1 MATNQIKT
9 RIVLRNDLAANWTSN
24 NPIML
29 TGELGVESDTGYFKI
44 GDGTTTW
51 NDLPYANKFE
61 PAPVAAHYEAI
72 ATEGQSDNDAIDAA
86 LAEAGAVA
94 KLDDIAVV
102 KRLISDD
109 KYQYTAFVYNGTG
122 WAAMSNDYDASNVY
136 FDSDLTATAPVGVV
150 EIPESGSTTIA
161 AAGKSLKDVLAGILA
176 KRVAPKAT
184 APTASINFTNATK
197 SLEVG
202 TAVTPTYTATFNP
215 GSYTYGPATGIEV
228 TAWSVSDG
236 TTTLATASGSFP
248 ELTIGDQNGSPA
260 TVSLTA
266 TATHGAGAIPVDNLG
281 DEAVD
286 VQIAAGSVSATT
298 STKLTC
304 YRNFFYGSLT
314 TSTAE
319 APLTSDL
326 IRGLTKGGAYAGAK
340 TLTVNAGA
348 QGAKRVVVAYPK
360 STARAGLKE
369 VLLTS
374 CMNADITDAYVAQE
388 VNVEGANGYAAIP
401 YTVYVYEPAELGSDE
416 VHQIKLA

>member
-1 MATNQIKT
+1 MNNILKT

-24 NPIML
+24 NPIL
-29 TGELGVESDTGYFKI
+29 LSGELGIETDTGYFKI
-44 GDGTTTW
+44 GDSGHNW
-51 NDLPYANKFE
+51 NDLTYANKFE
-61 PAPVAAHYEAI
+61 ATPVAAHYEVEAQKD
-72 ATEGQSDNDAIDAA
+72 EDDLAA
-86 LAEAGAVA
+86 LARVVGSTTLN
-94 KLDDIAVV
+94 KDDIGVV
-102 KRLISDD
+102 KHAIAGNAMS
-109 KYQYTAFVYNGTG
+109 YTAYVYNGST
-122 WAAMSNDYDASNVY
+122 WTAMDGNYDASNVY
-136 FDSDLTATAPVGVV
+136 FATDLTATAPVGVV
-150 EIPESGSTTIA
+150 EIPASGSTTIA
-161 AAGKSLKDVLAGILA
+161 AAGKSLKDVLASILA

-197 SLEVG
+197 SVEVG
-202 TAVTPTYTATFNP
+202 TTVTPTYTATFNP
-215 GSYTYGPATGIEV
+215 GSYTYGPATGIEA

-236 TTTLATASGSFP
+236 TTTLTTSSGSFP

-260 TVSLTA
+260 IVSLTA
-266 TATHGAGAIPVDNLG
+266 TAIHTQGAVPVDNLG
-281 DEAVD
+281 DEAPS

-304 YRNFFYGSLT
+304 YRNFFYGGLP

-374 CMNADITDAYVAQE
+374 SMNADITDAYVAQE
-388 VNVEGANGYAAIP
+388 INVEGANGYAAIP

>member
-1 MATNQIKT
+1 MNNILKT
-9 RIVLRNDLAANWTSN
+9 RIALRNDLAANWTSN
-24 NPIML
+24 NPIL
-29 TGELGVESDTGYFKI
+29 LSGELGIETDTGYFKI
-44 GDGTTTW
+44 GDGGHNW
-51 NDLPYANKFE
+51 NDLTYANKFE
-61 PAPVAAHYEAI
+61 ATPVAAHYEVEAQKD
-72 ATEGQSDNDAIDAA
+72 EDDLAA
-86 LAEAGAVA
+86 LARVVGSTTLN
-94 KLDDIAVV
+94 KDDIGVV
-102 KRLISDD
+102 KHAIAGNAMS
-109 KYQYTAFVYNGTG
+109 YTAYVYNGST
-122 WAAMSNDYDASNVY
+122 WTAMDGNYDASNVY
-136 FDSDLTATAPVGVV
+136 FATDLTATAPVGVV
-150 EIPESGSTTIA
+150 EIPASGSTTIA
-161 AAGKSLKDVLAGILA
+161 AAGKSLKDVLASILA

-184 APTASINFTNATK
+184 APSASINFTNATK

-202 TAVTPTYTATFNP
+202 TTVTPTYAATFNP
-215 GSYTYGPATGIEV
+215 GSYTYGPATGIEA

-236 TTTLATASGSFP
+236 TTTLTTASGSFP

-266 TATHGAGAIPVDNLG
+266 TATHTQGTVPVDNLG
-281 DEAVD
+281 DEAPD

-304 YRNFFYGSLT
+304 YRNFFYGGLP

-374 CMNADITDAYVAQE
+374 SMNADITDAYVAQE
-388 VNVEGANGYAAIP
+388 INVEGANGYAAIP

>member
-1 MATNQIKT
+1 MNNVLKT
-9 RIVLRNDLAANWTSN
+9 RIVLRNDIAANWKAN
-24 NPIML
+24 NPILL
-29 TGELGVESDTGYFKI
+29 TGELGIENDTGYFKI
-44 GDGTTTW
+44 GDGATTW

-61 PAPVAAHYEAI
+61 ATPTATHYEIEAQDD
-72 ATEGQSDNDAIDAA
+72 EDDLAA
-86 LAEAGAVA
+86 LARVVGSTTLN
-94 KLDDIAVV
+94 KDDIGIV
-102 KRLISDD
+102 KRTIAGDAMS
-109 KYQYTAFVYNGTG
+109 YTAYVYNGST
-122 WAAMSNDYDASNVY
+122 WTAMDGNYNASNVY
-136 FDSDLTATAPVGVV
+136 FATDLTATAPVGVV
-150 EIPESGSTTIA
+150 EIPASGSTTIA
-161 AAGKSLKDVLAGILA
+161 AAGKSLKDVLASILA

-197 SLEVG
+197 SVEVG
-202 TAVTPTYTATFNP
+202 TVVTPTYTATFNP

-228 TAWSVSDG
+228 SAWSVTDG
-236 TTTLATASGSFP
+236 TTTLTTASGSFP
-248 ELTIGDQNGSPA
+248 KITIGDQSGDPA
-260 TVSLTA
+260 TISLTA

-281 DEAVD
+281 DEAAN

-298 STKLTC
+298 ATKLTC

-360 STARAGLKE
+360 STTRAGLKE

-374 CMNADITDAYVAQE
+374 SMNADITDAYMAQE
-388 VNVEGANGYAAIP
+388 VNVEGENGYAAIP

>member
-1 MATNQIKT
+1 MKNTIKT
-9 RIVLRNDLAANWTSN
+9 KIVMRNDLAANWTSN
-24 NPIML
+24 NPIL
-29 TGELGVESDTGYFKI
+29 LSGELGIESDTGYFKI
-44 GDGTTTW
+44 GDGEHNW
-51 NDLPYANKFE
+51 NDLTYANKFE
-61 PAPVAAHYEAI
+61 ATPAAAHYEVEA
-72 ATEGQSDNDAIDAA
+72 QDNEDDLVA
-86 LAEAGAVA
+86 LARIVGAA
-94 KLDDIAVV
+94 TLNKDDIGIV
-102 KRLISDD
+102 KRPIAGDAVS
-109 KYQYTAFVYNGTG
+109 YTAYVYNGSA
-122 WAAMSNDYDASNVY
+122 WSAMDGNYDASNVY
-136 FDSDLTATAPVGVV
+136 FATDLTATAPVGVV
-150 EIPESGSTTIA
+150 EIPASGSTTIA
-161 AAGKSLKDVLAGILA
+161 AAGKSLKDVLASILA
-176 KRVAPKAT
+176 KRVAPKAI

-202 TAVTPTYTATFNP
+202 TTVTPTYAATFNP

-228 TAWSVSDG
+228 SAWSVSDG
-236 TTTLATASGSFP
+236 TTTLTTASGSFP
-248 ELTIGDQNGSPA
+248 ELTIGDQAGSPA
-260 TVSLTA
+260 SVSLTA
-266 TATHGAGAIPVDNLG
+266 TATHTQGAVPVDNLG
-281 DEAVD
+281 DEAAD

-374 CMNADITDAYVAQE
+374 SMNADITDAYVATE
-388 VNVEGANGYAAIP
+388 VNVEGVNGYAAIP

>member
-1 MATNQIKT
+1 MNNILKT
-9 RIVLRNDLAANWTSN
+9 RIALRNDLAANWTSN
-24 NPIML
+24 NPIL
-29 TGELGVESDTGYFKI
+29 LSGELGIETDTGYFKI
-44 GDGTTTW
+44 GDGGHNW
-51 NDLPYANKFE
+51 NDLTYANKFE
-61 PAPVAAHYEAI
+61 ATPVAAHYEVEAQKD
-72 ATEGQSDNDAIDAA
+72 EDDLAA
-86 LAEAGAVA
+86 LARVVGSTTLN
-94 KLDDIAVV
+94 KDDIGVV
-102 KRLISDD
+102 KHAIAGNAMS
-109 KYQYTAFVYNGTG
+109 YTAYVYNGST
-122 WAAMSNDYDASNVY
+122 WTAMDGNYDASNVY
-136 FDSDLTATAPVGVV
+136 FATDLTATAPVGVV
-150 EIPESGSTTIA
+150 EIPASGSTTIA
-161 AAGKSLKDVLAGILA
+161 AAGKSLKDVLASILA

-202 TAVTPTYTATFNP
+202 TTVTPTYAATFNP
-215 GSYTYGPATGIEV
+215 GSYTYGPTTGIEA

-236 TTTLATASGSFP
+236 TTTLTTASGSFP
-248 ELTIGDQNGSPA
+248 ELTIGDQTGSPA
-260 TVSLTA
+260 TISLTA
-266 TATHGAGAIPVDNLG
+266 TATHTQGAVPVDNLG
-281 DEAVD
+281 DEAPS

-304 YRNFFYGSLT
+304 YRNFFYGGLP
-314 TSTAE
+314 TSTVE

-340 TLTVNAGA
+340 TLTVNSGA

-374 CMNADITDAYVAQE
+374 SMNADITDAYVAQE
-388 VNVEGANGYAAIP
+388 INVKGANGYAAIP

>member
-1 MATNQIKT
+1 MNNILKT
-9 RIVLRNDLAANWTSN
+9 KLVMRNDLAANWTTN
-24 NPIML
+24 NPVLL
-29 TGELGVESDTGYFKI
+29 TGELGIENDTGYFKI
-44 GDGTTTW
+44 GDGATTW
-51 NDLPYANKFE
+51 NDLHYANKFE
-61 PAPVAAHYEAI
+61 ATPTAAHYEVEAQKD
-72 ATEGQSDNDAIDAA
+72 EDDLAA
-86 LAEAGAVA
+86 LARVVGSTTLN
-94 KLDDIAVV
+94 KDDIGIV
-102 KRLISDD
+102 KRPIAGDAVS
-109 KYQYTAFVYNGTG
+109 YTAYVYNGSA
-122 WAAMSNDYDASNVY
+122 WSAMDGNYQASNVY

-150 EIPESGSTTIA
+150 EIPASGSTTIA
-161 AAGKSLKDVLAGILA
+161 AAGKSLKDVLASILA
-176 KRVAPKAT
+176 KRLAPKAV

-202 TAVTPTYTATFNP
+202 TTVTPTYAATFTP

-236 TTTLATASGSFP
+236 TTTLTTASGSFP
-248 ELTIGDQNGSPA
+248 ELTIGDQAGSPA

-266 TATHGAGAIPVDNLG
+266 TATHTQGAVPVDNLG
-281 DEAVD
+281 DEVPG

-304 YRNFFYGSLT
+304 YRNFFYGGLP

-319 APLTSDL
+319 APLTSDF

-374 CMNADITDAYVAQE
+374 SMNADITDAYVAQE

>member
-1 MATNQIKT
+1 MKNTIKT
-9 RIVLRNDLAANWTSN
+9 KLVMRNDLATNWTTN
-24 NPIML
+24 NPVLL
-29 TGELGVESDTGYFKI
+29 TGELGIENDTGYFKI
-44 GDGTTTW
+44 GDGATTW

-61 PAPVAAHYEAI
+61 ATPIAAHYEVEAQDD
-72 ATEGQSDNDAIDAA
+72 EDDLAA
-86 LAEAGAVA
+86 LARVVGSTTLN
-94 KLDDIAVV
+94 KDDIGIV
-102 KRLISDD
+102 KRAIAGDAMS
-109 KYQYTAFVYNGTG
+109 YTAYVYNGST
-122 WAAMSNDYDASNVY
+122 WTAMDGNYDASNVY
-136 FDSDLTATAPVGVV
+136 FATDLTATAPVGVV
-150 EIPESGSTTIA
+150 EIPASGSTTIA
-161 AAGKSLKDVLAGILA
+161 AAGKSLKDVLASILA

-197 SLEVG
+197 SVEVG
-202 TAVTPTYTATFNP
+202 TVVTPTYTATFNP

-228 TAWSVSDG
+228 SAWSVTDG
-236 TTTLATASGSFP
+236 TTTLTTASGSFP
-248 ELTIGDQNGSPA
+248 EITIGDQSSDPA
-260 TVSLTA
+260 TISLIA
-266 TATHGAGAIPVDNLG
+266 TATHTQGAVPVDNLG
-281 DEAVD
+281 DEAAN
-286 VQIAAGSVSATT
+286 VQIAAGSVYATT

-348 QGAKRVVVAYPK
+348 QSAKRVVMAYPK
-360 STARAGLKE
+360 STTRAGLKE

-374 CMNADITDAYVAQE
+374 SMNADITDAYMAQE
-388 VNVEGANGYAAIP
+388 VNVEGENGYAAIP

>member
-1 MATNQIKT
+1 MNNILKT
-9 RIVLRNDLAANWTSN
+9 RIVLRNDIAANWTSN
-24 NPIML
+24 NPIL
-29 TGELGVESDTGYFKI
+29 LSGELGIETDTGYFKT
-44 GDGTTTW
+44 GDGEHNW

-61 PAPVAAHYEAI
+61 PTPVAAHYEVEAQ
-72 ATEGQSDNDAIDAA
+72 EGEEDLAA
-86 LAEAGAVA
+86 LARVVGSTTLN
-94 KLDDIAVV
+94 KDDIGIV
-102 KRLISDD
+102 KRAIAGDAMS
-109 KYQYTAFVYNGTG
+109 YTAYVYNGST
-122 WAAMSNDYDASNVY
+122 WTAMDGNYDASNVY
-136 FDSDLTATAPVGVV
+136 FATDLTATAPVGVV
-150 EIPESGSTTIA
+150 EIPASGSTTIA
-161 AAGKSLKDVLAGILA
+161 AAGKSLKDVLASILA

-197 SLEVG
+197 SVEVG
-202 TAVTPTYTATFNP
+202 TVITPTYTATFNP

-228 TAWSVSDG
+228 SAWSVTDG
-236 TTTLATASGSFP
+236 TTILTTASGSFP
-248 ELTIGDQNGSPA
+248 EITIGDQSGDPA
-260 TVSLTA
+260 TISLTA

-281 DEAVD
+281 DEAAN

-298 STKLTC
+298 ATKLTC

-348 QGAKRVVVAYPK
+348 QGAKRVIVAYPK

-374 CMNADITDAYVAQE
+374 SMNADITDAYMAQE
-388 VNVEGANGYAAIP
+388 VNVEGENGYAAIP
-401 YTVYVYEPAELGSDE
+401 YTIYVYEPAELGSDE

>member
-1 MATNQIKT
+1 MNNILKT
-9 RIVLRNDLAANWTSN
+9 RIVLRNDIAANWTAN

-44 GDGTTTW
+44 GDGATTW

-61 PAPVAAHYEAI
+61 ATPAAAHYEVEAQ
-72 ATEGQSDNDAIDAA
+72 EGEDDLAA
-86 LAEAGAVA
+86 LARIVGVA
-94 KLDDIAVV
+94 TLNKDDIGIV
-102 KRLISDD
+102 KHPIAGDAMS
-109 KYQYTAFVYNGTG
+109 YTAYVYNGSA
-122 WAAMSNDYDASNVY
+122 WSAMDGNYNASNVY
-136 FDSDLTATAPVGVV
+136 FATDLTATAPVGVV
-150 EIPESGSTTIA
+150 EIPASGSTTIA
-161 AAGKSLKDVLAGILA
+161 AAGKSLKDVLASILA

-202 TAVTPTYTATFNP
+202 TTVTPTYAATFNP

-236 TTTLATASGSFP
+236 TTTLTTASGSFP
-248 ELTIGDQNGSPA
+248 ELTIGDQAGSPA
-260 TVSLTA
+260 NVSLTA
-266 TATHGAGAIPVDNLG
+266 TATHTQGAVPVDNLG
-281 DEAVD
+281 DEVPG

-374 CMNADITDAYVAQE
+374 SMNADITDAYVAQE
-388 VNVEGANGYAAIP
+388 VNVEGANGYTAIP

>member
-1 MATNQIKT
+1 MKNTIKT
-9 RIVLRNDLAANWTSN
+9 RIVMRNDLAANWTTN
-24 NPIML
+24 NPVLL
-29 TGELGVESDTGYFKI
+29 TGELGIENDTGYFKI
-44 GDGTTTW
+44 GDGATTW
-51 NDLPYANKFE
+51 NDLSYANKFE
-61 PAPVAAHYEAI
+61 ATPTAAHYEVEA
-72 ATEGQSDNDAIDAA
+72 QDNEDDLAA
-86 LAEAGAVA
+86 LARVVGSTTLN
-94 KLDDIAVV
+94 KDDIGIV
-102 KRLISDD
+102 KRAIAGDAMS
-109 KYQYTAFVYNGTG
+109 YTAYVYNGST
-122 WAAMSNDYDASNVY
+122 WTAMDGNYDASNVY
-136 FDSDLTATAPVGVV
+136 FATDLTATAPVGVV
-150 EIPESGSTTIA
+150 EIPASGSTTIA
-161 AAGKSLKDVLAGILA
+161 AAGKSLKDVLASILA

-197 SLEVG
+197 AMEVG
-202 TAVTPTYTATFNP
+202 TVVTPTYTATFNP

-228 TAWSVSDG
+228 SAWSVTDG
-236 TTTLATASGSFP
+236 TTILTTASGSFP
-248 ELTIGDQNGSPA
+248 EITIGDQSGDPA
-260 TVSLTA
+260 TISLTA

-281 DEAVD
+281 DEAAN
-286 VQIAAGSVSATT
+286 VQIAAGSVSAAT

-304 YRNFFYGSLT
+304 YRNFFYGGLP

-374 CMNADITDAYVAQE
+374 SMNADITDAYVAQE

>member
-1 MATNQIKT
+1 MNNILKT

-24 NPIML
+24 NPIL
-29 TGELGVESDTGYFKI
+29 LSGELGIETDTGYFKI
-44 GDGTTTW
+44 GDGGHNW
-51 NDLPYANKFE
+51 NDLTYANKFE
-61 PAPVAAHYEAI
+61 ATPVAAHYEVEAQKD
-72 ATEGQSDNDAIDAA
+72 EDDLAA
-86 LAEAGAVA
+86 LARVVGSTTLN
-94 KLDDIAVV
+94 KDDIGVV
-102 KRLISDD
+102 KHAIAGNAMS
-109 KYQYTAFVYNGTG
+109 YTAYVYNGST
-122 WAAMSNDYDASNVY
+122 WTAMDGNYDASNVY
-136 FDSDLTATAPVGVV
+136 FATDLTATAPVGVV
-150 EIPESGSTTIA
+150 EIPASGSTTIA
-161 AAGKSLKDVLAGILA
+161 AAGKSLKDVLASILA

-184 APTASINFTNATK
+184 APSASINFTNATK

-202 TAVTPTYTATFNP
+202 TTVTPTYAATFNP
-215 GSYTYGPATGIEV
+215 GSYTYGPATGIEA

-236 TTTLATASGSFP
+236 TTTLTTASGSFP

-266 TATHGAGAIPVDNLG
+266 TATYTQGAVPVDNLG
-281 DEAVD
+281 DEAPD

-304 YRNFFYGSLT
+304 YRNFFYGGLP

-374 CMNADITDAYVAQE
+374 SMNADITDAYVAQE
-388 VNVEGANGYAAIP
+388 INVEGANGYAAIP

>member
-1 MATNQIKT
+1 MNNILKT
-9 RIVLRNDLAANWTSN
+9 RIVLRNDIAANWTSN
-24 NPIML
+24 NPIL
-29 TGELGVESDTGYFKI
+29 LSGELGIESDTGYFKT
-44 GDGTTTW
+44 GDGEHNW

-61 PAPVAAHYEAI
+61 PTPAAAHYEVEAQ
-72 ATEGQSDNDAIDAA
+72 EGEDDLAA
-86 LAEAGAVA
+86 LARIVGGAVLNKDDIGIVKRPIAGA
-94 KLDDIAVV
+94 AV
-102 KRLISDD
+102 S
-109 KYQYTAFVYNGTG
+109 YTAYVYNGSA
-122 WAAMSNDYDASNVY
+122 WSAMDGNYQASNVY

-150 EIPESGSTTIA
+150 EIPASGSTTIA
-161 AAGKSLKDVLAGILA
+161 AAGKSLKDVLASILA

-236 TTTLATASGSFP
+236 TTTLTTASGSFP
-248 ELTIGDQNGSPA
+248 ELTIGDQAGDSA

-281 DEAVD
+281 DEAAN

-304 YRNFFYGSLT
+304 YRNFFYGGLP

-326 IRGLTKGGAYAGAK
+326 IRGLTKGGAYNSSK
-340 TLTVNAGA
+340 VLNVNAAAGW
-348 QGAKRVVVAYPK
+348 KRIVVAIPA
-360 STARAGLKE
+360 SSARAGITL
-369 VLLTS
+369 VNLVSTL
-374 CMNADITDAYVAQE
+374 NADITADYKVVE
-388 VNVEGANGYAAIP
+388 NVDVEGADGYTAVA
-401 YTVYVYEPAELGSDE
+401 YKVYVYEPAKLDTSERHKITLG
-416 VHQIKLA
+416 

>member
-1 MATNQIKT
+1 MKNTIKT
-9 RIVLRNDLAANWTSN
+9 KLVMRNDLAANWTTN
-24 NPIML
+24 NPVL
-29 TGELGVESDTGYFKI
+29 LAGELGIENDTGYFKI
-44 GDGTTTW
+44 GDGATTW

-61 PAPVAAHYEAI
+61 ATPAAAHYEVKA
-72 ATEGQSDNDAIDAA
+72 QDNEDDLAA
-86 LAEAGAVA
+86 LARVVGSTTLN
-94 KLDDIAVV
+94 KDDIGIV
-102 KRLISDD
+102 KRAIAGDAMS
-109 KYQYTAFVYNGTG
+109 YTAYVYNGST
-122 WAAMSNDYDASNVY
+122 WTAMDGNYDASNVY
-136 FDSDLTATAPVGVV
+136 FATDLTATAPVGVV
-150 EIPESGSTTIA
+150 EIPASGSTTIA
-161 AAGKSLKDVLAGILA
+161 AAGKSLKDVLASILA
-176 KRVAPKAT
+176 KRVAPTAT

-197 SLEVG
+197 AVEVG
-202 TAVTPTYTATFNP
+202 TVVTPTYAATFNP

-228 TAWSVSDG
+228 SAWSVSDG

-248 ELTIGDQNGSPA
+248 ELTIGDQAGSPA
-260 TVSLTA
+260 SVSLTA

-281 DEAVD
+281 DEVAD
-286 VQIAAGSVSATT
+286 AQIAAGSVSATT

-374 CMNADITDAYVAQE
+374 SMNADITDAYAAQE

>member
-1 MATNQIKT
+1 MNNILKT
-9 RIVLRNDLAANWTSN
+9 KLVMRNDLAANWTTN
-24 NPIML
+24 NPVLL
-29 TGELGVESDTGYFKI
+29 TGELGIENDTGYFKI
-44 GDGTTTW
+44 GDGATTW

-61 PAPVAAHYEAI
+61 ATPAAAHYEVEAQKD
-72 ATEGQSDNDAIDAA
+72 EDDLAA
-86 LAEAGAVA
+86 LARVVGSTTLN
-94 KLDDIAVV
+94 KDDIGIV
-102 KRLISDD
+102 KRPIAGDAVS
-109 KYQYTAFVYNGTG
+109 YTAYVYNGSA
-122 WAAMSNDYDASNVY
+122 WSAMDGNYQASNVY

-150 EIPESGSTTIA
+150 EIPASGSTTIA
-161 AAGKSLKDVLAGILA
+161 AAGKSLKDVLASILA
-176 KRVAPKAT
+176 KRVAPTAT

-197 SLEVG
+197 AVEVG
-202 TAVTPTYTATFNP
+202 TVVTPTYAATFNP

-236 TTTLATASGSFP
+236 TTTLTTASGSFP
-248 ELTIGDQNGSPA
+248 ELTIGDQSGNPA

-266 TATHGAGAIPVDNLG
+266 TATHTQGAVPVDNLG
-281 DEAVD
+281 NEVPG

-374 CMNADITDAYVAQE
+374 SMNADITDAYVAQE

-401 YTVYVYEPAELGSDE
+401 YTVYVYEPAELGPDE

>member
-1 MATNQIKT
+1 MNNILKT
-9 RIVLRNDLAANWTSN
+9 RIALRNDLAANWTSN
-24 NPIML
+24 NPIL
-29 TGELGVESDTGYFKI
+29 LSGELGIETDTGYFKI
-44 GDGTTTW
+44 GDGGHNW
-51 NDLPYANKFE
+51 NDLTYANKFE
-61 PAPVAAHYEAI
+61 ATPVAAHYEVEAQKD
-72 ATEGQSDNDAIDAA
+72 EDDLAA
-86 LAEAGAVA
+86 LARVVGSTTLN
-94 KLDDIAVV
+94 KDDIGVV
-102 KRLISDD
+102 KHAIAGNAMS
-109 KYQYTAFVYNGTG
+109 YTAYVYNGST
-122 WAAMSNDYDASNVY
+122 WTAMDGNYDASNVY
-136 FDSDLTATAPVGVV
+136 FATDLTATAPVGVV
-150 EIPESGSTTIA
+150 EIPASGSTTIA
-161 AAGKSLKDVLAGILA
+161 AAGKSLKDVLASILA

-202 TAVTPTYTATFNP
+202 TIVTPTYAATFNP
-215 GSYTYGPATGIEV
+215 GSYTYGPATGIEA

-236 TTTLATASGSFP
+236 TTTLTTASGSFP
-248 ELTIGDQNGSPA
+248 ELTIGDQNGNPA

-266 TATHGAGAIPVDNLG
+266 TATHTQGAVPVDNLG
-281 DEAVD
+281 DEAPS

-304 YRNFFYGSLT
+304 YRNFFYGGLP

-374 CMNADITDAYVAQE
+374 SMNADITDAYVAQE
-388 VNVEGANGYAAIP
+388 INVEGANGYAAIP

>member
-1 MATNQIKT
+1 MKNTIKT
-9 RIVLRNDLAANWTSN
+9 KIVMRNDLAANWTSN
-24 NPIML
+24 NPIL
-29 TGELGVESDTGYFKI
+29 LSGELGIESDTGYFKI
-44 GDGTTTW
+44 GDGATTW

-61 PAPVAAHYEAI
+61 ATPAAAHYEVEAQNN
-72 ATEGQSDNDAIDAA
+72 EDDLAA
-86 LAEAGAVA
+86 LARVVGSTTLN
-94 KLDDIAVV
+94 KDDIGIV
-102 KRLISDD
+102 KRTIAGDAMS
-109 KYQYTAFVYNGTG
+109 YTAYVYNGST
-122 WAAMSNDYDASNVY
+122 WTAMDGNYDASNVY
-136 FDSDLTATAPVGVV
+136 FATDLTATAPVGVV
-150 EIPESGSTTIA
+150 EIPASGSTTIA
-161 AAGKSLKDVLAGILA
+161 AAGKSLKDVLASILA
-176 KRVAPKAT
+176 KRVAPTAT

-197 SLEVG
+197 AVEVG
-202 TAVTPTYTATFNP
+202 TVVTPTYAATFNP

-236 TTTLATASGSFP
+236 TTTLTTASGSFP
-248 ELTIGDQNGSPA
+248 ELTIGDQSGSPA

-266 TATHGAGAIPVDNLG
+266 TATHTQGAVPVDNLG
-281 DEAVD
+281 DEVPG

-304 YRNFFYGSLT
+304 YRNFFYGGLP

-360 STARAGLKE
+360 STTRAGLKE

-374 CMNADITDAYVAQE
+374 SMNADITDAYVAQE
-388 VNVEGANGYAAIP
+388 INVEGVNGYAAIP

>member
-9 RIVLRNDLAANWTSN
+9 RIVLRNDIAANWTAN

-51 NDLPYANKFE
+51 NDLTYANKFE
-61 PAPVAAHYEAI
+61 PTPVAAHYEVEAQKD
-72 ATEGQSDNDAIDAA
+72 EDDLAA
-86 LAEAGAVA
+86 LARIVGATTLN
-94 KLDDIAVV
+94 KDDIGIV
-102 KRLISDD
+102 KRPIAGDAVS
-109 KYQYTAFVYNGTG
+109 YTAYVYNGSA
-122 WAAMSNDYDASNVY
+122 WMAMDGNYQANNIY

-150 EIPESGSTTIA
+150 EIPASGSTTIA
-161 AAGKSLKDVLAGILA
+161 AAGKSLKDVLASILA

-202 TAVTPTYTATFNP
+202 TTVTPTYAATFNP

-228 TAWSVSDG
+228 SAWSVSDG
-236 TTTLATASGSFP
+236 TTTLTTASGSFP
-248 ELTIGDQNGSPA
+248 ELTIGDQSGSPA

-266 TATHGAGAIPVDNLG
+266 TATHTQGAVPVDNLG
-281 DEAVD
+281 DEVPG

-304 YRNFFYGSLT
+304 YRNFFYGSLA

-374 CMNADITDAYVAQE
+374 SMNADITDAYVAQE
-388 VNVEGANGYAAIP
+388 INVEGANGYAAIP

>member
-1 MATNQIKT
+1 MNNILKT
-9 RIVLRNDLAANWTSN
+9 RIALRNDLAANWTSN
-24 NPIML
+24 NPIL
-29 TGELGVESDTGYFKI
+29 LSGELGIETDTGYFKI
-44 GDGTTTW
+44 GDGGHNW
-51 NDLPYANKFE
+51 NDLTYANKFE
-61 PAPVAAHYEAI
+61 ATPVAAHYEVEAQKD
-72 ATEGQSDNDAIDAA
+72 EDDLAA
-86 LAEAGAVA
+86 LARVVGSTTLN
-94 KLDDIAVV
+94 KDDIGVV
-102 KRLISDD
+102 KHAIAGNAMS
-109 KYQYTAFVYNGTG
+109 YTAYVYNGST
-122 WAAMSNDYDASNVY
+122 WTAMDGNYDASNVY
-136 FDSDLTATAPVGVV
+136 FATDLTATAPVGVV
-150 EIPESGSTTIA
+150 EIPASGSTTIA
-161 AAGKSLKDVLAGILA
+161 AAGKSLKDVLASILA

-202 TAVTPTYTATFNP
+202 TTVTPTYAATFNP
-215 GSYTYGPATGIEV
+215 GSYTYGPATGIEA

-236 TTTLATASGSFP
+236 TTTLTTASGSFP
-248 ELTIGDQNGSPA
+248 ELTIGDQTGSPA
-260 TVSLTA
+260 TISLTA
-266 TATHGAGAIPVDNLG
+266 TATHTQGAVPVDNLG
-281 DEAVD
+281 DEAPG

-304 YRNFFYGSLT
+304 YRNFFYGGLS

-374 CMNADITDAYVAQE
+374 SMNADITDAYVAQE
-388 VNVEGANGYAAIP
+388 INVEGANGYAAIP

>member
-9 RIVLRNDLAANWTSN
+9 RIVLRNDIAANWTAN

-29 TGELGVESDTGYFKI
+29 AGELGVESDTGYFKI

-51 NDLPYANKFE
+51 NDLTYANKFE
-61 PAPVAAHYEAI
+61 ATPAAAHYEVE
-72 ATEGQSDNDAIDAA
+72 TQEGEDDLAA
-86 LAEAGAVA
+86 LARIVGGATLN
-94 KLDDIAVV
+94 KDDIGIV
-102 KRLISDD
+102 KHPIAGDAMS
-109 KYQYTAFVYNGTG
+109 YTAYVYNGSA
-122 WAAMSNDYDASNVY
+122 WSAMDGNYNASNVY
-136 FDSDLTATAPVGVV
+136 FATDLTATAPVGVV
-150 EIPESGSTTIA
+150 EIPASGSTTIA
-161 AAGKSLKDVLAGILA
+161 AAGKSLKDVLASILA

-202 TAVTPTYTATFNP
+202 TTVTPTYAATFNP

-228 TAWSVSDG
+228 SAWSISDG
-236 TTTLATASGSFP
+236 TTTLTTASGSFP
-248 ELTIGDQNGSPA
+248 ELTIGDQAGSPA

-266 TATHGAGAIPVDNLG
+266 TATHTQGAVPVDNLG
-281 DEAVD
+281 DEVPG

-374 CMNADITDAYVAQE
+374 SMNADITDAYVAQE

>member
-1 MATNQIKT
+1 MNNILKT

-24 NPIML
+24 NPIL
-29 TGELGVESDTGYFKI
+29 LSGELGIETDTGYFKI
-44 GDGTTTW
+44 GDGGHNW
-51 NDLPYANKFE
+51 NDLTYANKFE
-61 PAPVAAHYEAI
+61 ATPVAAHYEVEAQKD
-72 ATEGQSDNDAIDAA
+72 EDDLAA
-86 LAEAGAVA
+86 LARVVGSTTLN
-94 KLDDIAVV
+94 KDDIGVV
-102 KRLISDD
+102 KHAIAGNAMS
-109 KYQYTAFVYNGTG
+109 YTAYVYNGST
-122 WAAMSNDYDASNVY
+122 WTAMDGNYDASNVY
-136 FDSDLTATAPVGVV
+136 FATDLTATAPVGVV
-150 EIPESGSTTIA
+150 EIPASGSTTIA
-161 AAGKSLKDVLAGILA
+161 AAGKSLKDVLASILA

-202 TAVTPTYTATFNP
+202 TTVTPTYAATFNP
-215 GSYTYGPATGIEV
+215 GSYTYGPATGIEA

-236 TTTLATASGSFP
+236 TTTLTTASGSFP
-248 ELTIGDQNGSPA
+248 ELTIGDQTGSPA
-260 TVSLTA
+260 TISLTA
-266 TATHGAGAIPVDNLG
+266 TATHTQGAVPVDNLG
-281 DEAVD
+281 DEAPG

-304 YRNFFYGSLT
+304 YRNFFYGGLS

-374 CMNADITDAYVAQE
+374 SMNADITDAYVAQE
-388 VNVEGANGYAAIP
+388 INVEGANGYAAIP

>member
-1 MATNQIKT
+1 MNNILKT
-9 RIVLRNDLAANWTSN
+9 KIVLRNDLAANWTSN
-24 NPIML
+24 NPIL
-29 TGELGVESDTGYFKI
+29 LSGELGIETDTSYFKI
-44 GDGTTTW
+44 GDGGHNW

-61 PAPVAAHYEAI
+61 SSPVAAHYEVEAQKD
-72 ATEGQSDNDAIDAA
+72 EDDLAA
-86 LAEAGAVA
+86 LARVVGSTTLN
-94 KLDDIAVV
+94 KDDIGIV
-102 KRLISDD
+102 KHAIAGNAMS
-109 KYQYTAFVYNGTG
+109 YTAYVYNGST
-122 WAAMSNDYDASNVY
+122 WTAMDGNYDASNVY
-136 FDSDLTATAPVGVV
+136 FATDLTATAPVGVV
-150 EIPESGSTTIA
+150 EIPASGSTTIA
-161 AAGKSLKDVLAGILA
+161 AAGKSLKDVLASILA

-197 SLEVG
+197 SVEVG
-202 TAVTPTYTATFNP
+202 TTVTPTYTATFNP
-215 GSYTYGPATGIEV
+215 GSYTYGPATGIEA

-236 TTTLATASGSFP
+236 TTTLTTSSGSFP

-260 TVSLTA
+260 IVSLTA
-266 TATHGAGAIPVDNLG
+266 TAIHTQGAVPVDNLG
-281 DEAVD
+281 DEAPS

-304 YRNFFYGSLT
+304 YRNFFYGGLP

-374 CMNADITDAYVAQE
+374 SMNADITDAYMAQE
-388 VNVEGANGYAAIP
+388 INVEGANGYAAIP

>member
-1 MATNQIKT
+1 MNNILKT
-9 RIVLRNDLAANWTSN
+9 RIALRNDLAANWTGN
-24 NPIML
+24 NPIL
-29 TGELGVESDTGYFKI
+29 LSGELGIETDTGYFKI
-44 GDGTTTW
+44 GDGGHNW
-51 NDLPYANKFE
+51 NDLTYANKFE
-61 PAPVAAHYEAI
+61 ATPVAAHYEVEAQKD
-72 ATEGQSDNDAIDAA
+72 EDDLAA
-86 LAEAGAVA
+86 LARVVGSTTLN
-94 KLDDIAVV
+94 KDDIGVV
-102 KRLISDD
+102 KHAIAGNAMS
-109 KYQYTAFVYNGTG
+109 YTAYVYNGST
-122 WAAMSNDYDASNVY
+122 WTAMDGNYDASNVY
-136 FDSDLTATAPVGVV
+136 FATDLTATAPVGVV
-150 EIPESGSTTIA
+150 EIPASGSTTIA
-161 AAGKSLKDVLAGILA
+161 AAGKSLKDVLASILA

-184 APTASINFTNATK
+184 APSASINFTNATK

-202 TAVTPTYTATFNP
+202 TTVTPTYAATFNP
-215 GSYTYGPATGIEV
+215 GSYTYGPATGIEA

-236 TTTLATASGSFP
+236 TTTLTTASGSFP
-248 ELTIGDQNGSPA
+248 ELTIGDQTGSPA
-260 TVSLTA
+260 TISLTA
-266 TATHGAGAIPVDNLG
+266 TATHTQGAVPVDNLG
-281 DEAVD
+281 DEAPS

-304 YRNFFYGSLT
+304 YRNFFYGGLP
-314 TSTAE
+314 TSTVE

-374 CMNADITDAYVAQE
+374 SMNADITDAYVAQE

>member
-1 MATNQIKT
+1 MNNILKT
-9 RIVLRNDLAANWTSN
+9 RIVLRNDIAANWTAN

-51 NDLPYANKFE
+51 NDLTYANKFE
-61 PAPVAAHYEAI
+61 ATPAAAHYEVEAQ
-72 ATEGQSDNDAIDAA
+72 EGEDDLAA
-86 LAEAGAVA
+86 LARIVGVA
-94 KLDDIAVV
+94 TLNKDDIGIV
-102 KRLISDD
+102 KRPIAGDAMS
-109 KYQYTAFVYNGTG
+109 YTAYVYNGSA
-122 WAAMSNDYDASNVY
+122 WSAMDGNYNASNVY
-136 FDSDLTATAPVGVV
+136 FATDLTATAPVGVV
-150 EIPESGSTTIA
+150 EIPASGSTTIA
-161 AAGKSLKDVLAGILA
+161 AAGKSLKDVLASILA

-202 TAVTPTYTATFNP
+202 TTVTPTYAATFNP

-236 TTTLATASGSFP
+236 TTTLTTASGSFP
-248 ELTIGDQNGSPA
+248 ELTIGDQAGSPA
-260 TVSLTA
+260 NVSLTA
-266 TATHGAGAIPVDNLG
+266 TATHTQGAVPVDNLG
-281 DEAVD
+281 DEVPG
-286 VQIAAGSVSATT
+286 VQIAAGNVSATT

-374 CMNADITDAYVAQE
+374 SMNADITDAYVAQE

>member
-9 RIVLRNDLAANWTSN
+9 RIVLRNDIAANWTAN

-29 TGELGVESDTGYFKI
+29 AGELGVESDTGYFKI

-51 NDLPYANKFE
+51 NDLTYANKFE
-61 PAPVAAHYEAI
+61 ATPAAAHYEVEAQ
-72 ATEGQSDNDAIDAA
+72 EGEDDLAA
-86 LAEAGAVA
+86 LARIVGGATLN
-94 KLDDIAVV
+94 KDDIGIVKHPIAGDAV
-102 KRLISDD
+102 S
-109 KYQYTAFVYNGTG
+109 YTAYVYNGSA
-122 WAAMSNDYDASNVY
+122 WSAMDGNYNASNVY
-136 FDSDLTATAPVGVV
+136 FATDLTATAPVGVV
-150 EIPESGSTTIA
+150 EIPASGSTTIA
-161 AAGKSLKDVLAGILA
+161 AAGKSLKDVLASILA

-202 TAVTPTYTATFNP
+202 TTVTPTYAATFNP

-228 TAWSVSDG
+228 SAWSVSDG
-236 TTTLATASGSFP
+236 TTTLTAASGSFP
-248 ELTIGDQNGSPA
+248 ELTIGDQAGSPA

-266 TATHGAGAIPVDNLG
+266 TATHTQGAVPVDNLG
-281 DEAVD
+281 DEVPG
-286 VQIAAGSVSATT
+286 VQIAAGNVSATT

-304 YRNFFYGSLT
+304 YRNFFYGSIA

-374 CMNADITDAYVAQE
+374 SMNADITDAYVAQE

>member
-1 MATNQIKT
+1 MNNILKT
-9 RIVLRNDLAANWTSN
+9 RIVLRNDIAANWTAN

-51 NDLPYANKFE
+51 NDLTYANKFE
-61 PAPVAAHYEAI
+61 ATPAAAHYEVEAQ
-72 ATEGQSDNDAIDAA
+72 EGEDDLAA
-86 LAEAGAVA
+86 LARAVGVA
-94 KLDDIAVV
+94 TLNKDDIGIVKHPIAGDAV
-102 KRLISDD
+102 S
-109 KYQYTAFVYNGTG
+109 YTAYVYNGSA
-122 WAAMSNDYDASNVY
+122 WSAMDGNYNASNVY
-136 FDSDLTATAPVGVV
+136 FATDLTATAPVGVV
-150 EIPESGSTTIA
+150 EIPASGSTTIA
-161 AAGKSLKDVLAGILA
+161 AAGKSLKDVLASILA

-202 TAVTPTYTATFNP
+202 TAVTPTYAATFNP

-236 TTTLATASGSFP
+236 TTTLTTASGSFP
-248 ELTIGDQNGSPA
+248 ELTIGDQSGSPA
-260 TVSLTA
+260 NVSLTA
-266 TATHGAGAIPVDNLG
+266 TATHTQGAVPVDNLG
-281 DEAVD
+281 DEVPG

-374 CMNADITDAYVAQE
+374 SMNADITDAYVAQE
-388 VNVEGANGYAAIP
+388 VNVEGANGYTAIP

>member
-9 RIVLRNDLAANWTSN
+9 RIVLRNDIAANWTAN
-24 NPIML
+24 NPIL
-29 TGELGVESDTGYFKI
+29 LSGELGIESDTGYFKI

-51 NDLPYANKFE
+51 NDLTYANKFE
-61 PAPVAAHYEAI
+61 PTPVAAHYEVEAQ
-72 ATEGQSDNDAIDAA
+72 EGEDDLAA
-86 LAEAGAVA
+86 LARAVGGATLN
-94 KLDDIAVV
+94 KDDIGIV
-102 KRLISDD
+102 KRPIAGDAMS
-109 KYQYTAFVYNGTG
+109 YTAYVYNGSA
-122 WAAMSNDYDASNVY
+122 WSAMDGNYNASNVY
-136 FDSDLTATAPVGVV
+136 FATDLTATAPVGVV
-150 EIPESGSTTIA
+150 EIPASGSTTIA
-161 AAGKSLKDVLAGILA
+161 AAGKSLKDVLASILA

-202 TAVTPTYTATFNP
+202 TTVIPTYATTFTP

-236 TTTLATASGSFP
+236 TTTLTTASGSFP
-248 ELTIGDQNGSPA
+248 ELTIGDQAGSPA

-266 TATHGAGAIPVDNLG
+266 TATHTQGAVPVDNLG
-281 DEAVD
+281 DEVPG

-304 YRNFFYGSLT
+304 YRNFFYGSLA

-374 CMNADITDAYVAQE
+374 SMNADITDAYVAQE

>member
-1 MATNQIKT
+1 MNNILKT
-9 RIVLRNDLAANWTSN
+9 RIVLRNDIAANWTAN

-51 NDLPYANKFE
+51 NDLTYANKFE
-61 PAPVAAHYEAI
+61 ATPVAAHYEVEAQ
-72 ATEGQSDNDAIDAA
+72 EGEDDLAA
-86 LAEAGAVA
+86 LARIVGVA
-94 KLDDIAVV
+94 TLNKDDIGIV
-102 KRLISDD
+102 KRPIAGDAMS
-109 KYQYTAFVYNGTG
+109 YTAYVYNGSA
-122 WAAMSNDYDASNVY
+122 WSAMDGNYNASNVY
-136 FDSDLTATAPVGVV
+136 FATDLTATAPVGVV
-150 EIPESGSTTIA
+150 EIPASGSTTIA
-161 AAGKSLKDVLAGILA
+161 AAGKSLKDVLASILA

-202 TAVTPTYTATFNP
+202 TTVTPTYAATFNP

-236 TTTLATASGSFP
+236 TTTLTTASGSFP
-248 ELTIGDQNGSPA
+248 ELTIGDQAGSPA
-260 TVSLTA
+260 NVSLTA
-266 TATHGAGAIPVDNLG
+266 TATHTQGAVPVDNLG
-281 DEAVD
+281 DEVPG

-348 QGAKRVVVAYPK
+348 QGAKRVIVAYPK

-374 CMNADITDAYVAQE
+374 SMNADITDAYVAQE
-388 VNVEGANGYAAIP
+388 VNVEGANGYTAIP

>member
-1 MATNQIKT
+1 MNNILKT

-24 NPIML
+24 NPIL
-29 TGELGVESDTGYFKI
+29 LSGELGIETDTGYFKI
-44 GDGTTTW
+44 GDSGHNW

-61 PAPVAAHYEAI
+61 SSPVAAHYEVEAQKD
-72 ATEGQSDNDAIDAA
+72 EDDLAA
-86 LAEAGAVA
+86 LARVVGSTTLN
-94 KLDDIAVV
+94 KDDIGIV
-102 KRLISDD
+102 KHAIAGNAMS
-109 KYQYTAFVYNGTG
+109 YTAYVYNGST
-122 WAAMSNDYDASNVY
+122 WTAMDGNYDASNVY
-136 FDSDLTATAPVGVV
+136 FATDLTATAPVGVV
-150 EIPESGSTTIA
+150 EIPASGSTTIA
-161 AAGKSLKDVLAGILA
+161 AAGKSLKDVLASILA

-197 SLEVG
+197 SVEVG
-202 TAVTPTYTATFNP
+202 TTVTPTYTATFNP
-215 GSYTYGPATGIEV
+215 GSYTYGPATGIEA

-236 TTTLATASGSFP
+236 TTTLTTSSGSFP

-260 TVSLTA
+260 IVSLTA
-266 TATHGAGAIPVDNLG
+266 TAIHTQGAVPVDNLG
-281 DEAVD
+281 DEAPS

-304 YRNFFYGSLT
+304 YRNFFYGGLP

-374 CMNADITDAYVAQE
+374 SMNADITDAYVAQE
-388 VNVEGANGYAAIP
+388 INVEGANGYAAIP

>member
-1 MATNQIKT
+1 MKNTIKT
-9 RIVLRNDLAANWTSN
+9 KIVMRNDLAANWTSN
-24 NPIML
+24 NPIL
-29 TGELGVESDTGYFKI
+29 LSGELGIESDTGYFKI
-44 GDGTTTW
+44 GDGATTW

-61 PAPVAAHYEAI
+61 ATPAAAHYEVEAQ
-72 ATEGQSDNDAIDAA
+72 EGEDDLAA
-86 LAEAGAVA
+86 LARVVGSTTLN
-94 KLDDIAVV
+94 KDDIGIV
-102 KRLISDD
+102 KRAIAGDAVS
-109 KYQYTAFVYNGTG
+109 YTAYVYNGSA
-122 WAAMSNDYDASNVY
+122 WSAMDGNYNASNVY
-136 FDSDLTATAPVGVV
+136 FATDLTATAPVGVV
-150 EIPESGSTTIA
+150 EIPASGSTTIA
-161 AAGKSLKDVLAGILA
+161 AAGKSLKDVLASILA
-176 KRVAPKAT
+176 KRVAPTAT
-184 APTASINFTNATK
+184 APAASINFTNATK
-197 SLEVG
+197 SLEAG
-202 TAVTPTYTATFNP
+202 TTVTPTYAATFTP

-228 TAWSVSDG
+228 SAWSVTDG
-236 TTTLATASGSFP
+236 TTTLTTASGSFP
-248 ELTIGDQNGSPA
+248 EITIGDQSGSPA
-260 TVSLTA
+260 SVSLTA
-266 TATHGAGAIPVDNLG
+266 TATHTQGAVPVDNLG
-281 DEAVD
+281 DKVPG

-360 STARAGLKE
+360 STTRAGLKE

-374 CMNADITDAYVAQE
+374 SMNADITDAYVATE
-388 VNVEGANGYAAIP
+388 VNVEGANGYATIP

>member
-9 RIVLRNDLAANWTSN
+9 RIVLRNDIAANWTAN

-51 NDLPYANKFE
+51 NDLTYANKFE
-61 PAPVAAHYEAI
+61 PTPVAAHYEVEAQKD
-72 ATEGQSDNDAIDAA
+72 EDDLAA
-86 LAEAGAVA
+86 LARAVGGAVLN
-94 KLDDIAVV
+94 KDDIGIV
-102 KRLISDD
+102 KRPIAGDAVS
-109 KYQYTAFVYNGTG
+109 YTAYVYNGSA
-122 WAAMSNDYDASNVY
+122 WMAMDGNYQANNIY

-150 EIPESGSTTIA
+150 EIPASGSTTIA
-161 AAGKSLKDVLAGILA
+161 AAGKSLKDVLASILA

-197 SLEVG
+197 SLEAG
-202 TAVTPTYTATFNP
+202 TAVTPTYAATFNP

-248 ELTIGDQNGSPA
+248 ELTIGDQAGSPA

-266 TATHGAGAIPVDNLG
+266 IATHGAGAIPVDNLG
-281 DEAVD
+281 DEVAD
-286 VQIAAGSVSATT
+286 AQIAAGSVSATT
-298 STKLTC
+298 ATKLTC
-304 YRNFFYGSLT
+304 YRNFFYGSLP
-314 TSTAE
+314 TSTTE

-374 CMNADITDAYVAQE
+374 SMNADITDAYVAQE

>member
-1 MATNQIKT
+1 MNNILKT
-9 RIVLRNDLAANWTSN
+9 RIALRNDLAANWTGN
-24 NPIML
+24 NPIL
-29 TGELGVESDTGYFKI
+29 LSGELGIETDTGYFKI
-44 GDGTTTW
+44 GDGGHNW
-51 NDLPYANKFE
+51 NDLTYANKFE
-61 PAPVAAHYEAI
+61 ATPVAAHYEVEAQKD
-72 ATEGQSDNDAIDAA
+72 EDDLAA
-86 LAEAGAVA
+86 LARVVGSTTLN
-94 KLDDIAVV
+94 KDDIGVV
-102 KRLISDD
+102 KHAIAGNAMS
-109 KYQYTAFVYNGTG
+109 YTAYVYNGST
-122 WAAMSNDYDASNVY
+122 WTAMDGNYDASNVY
-136 FDSDLTATAPVGVV
+136 FATDLTATAPVGVV
-150 EIPESGSTTIA
+150 EIPASGSTTIA
-161 AAGKSLKDVLAGILA
+161 AAGKSLKDVLASILA

-202 TAVTPTYTATFNP
+202 TTVTPTYAATFNP
-215 GSYTYGPATGIEV
+215 GSYTYGPATGIEA

-236 TTTLATASGSFP
+236 TTTLTTASGSFP
-248 ELTIGDQNGSPA
+248 ELTIGDQTGSPA
-260 TVSLTA
+260 TISLTA
-266 TATHGAGAIPVDNLG
+266 TATHTQGAVPVDNLG
-281 DEAVD
+281 DEAPS

-304 YRNFFYGSLT
+304 YRNFFYGGLP

-374 CMNADITDAYVAQE
+374 SMNADITDAYVAQE

>member
-1 MATNQIKT
+1 MKNTIKT
-9 RIVLRNDLAANWTSN
+9 KLVMRNDLATNWTTN
-24 NPIML
+24 NPVLL
-29 TGELGVESDTGYFKI
+29 TGELGIENDTGYFKI
-44 GDGTTTW
+44 GDGATTW

-61 PAPVAAHYEAI
+61 ATPTAAHYEVEA
-72 ATEGQSDNDAIDAA
+72 QNDEDDLAA
-86 LAEAGAVA
+86 LARVVGSTTLN
-94 KLDDIAVV
+94 KDDIGIV
-102 KRLISDD
+102 KRTIAGDAMS
-109 KYQYTAFVYNGTG
+109 YTAYVYNGSAWTAMDG
-122 WAAMSNDYDASNVY
+122 NYNAANVY
-136 FDSDLTATAPVGVV
+136 FATDLTATAPVGVV
-150 EIPESGSTTIA
+150 EIPASGSTTIA
-161 AAGKSLKDVLAGILA
+161 AAGKSLKDVLASILA
-176 KRVAPKAT
+176 KRVAPKAI

-197 SLEVG
+197 SVEVG
-202 TAVTPTYTATFNP
+202 TTVTPTYTATFNP

-236 TTTLATASGSFP
+236 TTTLTTASGSFP
-248 ELTIGDQNGSPA
+248 ERTIGDQAGDSA

-266 TATHGAGAIPVDNLG
+266 TVTHGAGAVPVDNLG
-281 DEAVD
+281 NETPD
-286 VQIAAGSVSATT
+286 VQIAAGSVLATT

-304 YRNFFYGSLT
+304 YRNFFYGSLP

-360 STARAGLKE
+360 STTRAGLKE

-374 CMNADITDAYVAQE
+374 SMNADITDAYMAQE
-388 VNVEGANGYAAIP
+388 VNVEGENGYAAIP

>member
-1 MATNQIKT
+1 MNNILKT
-9 RIVLRNDLAANWTSN
+9 RIALRNDLAANWTSN
-24 NPIML
+24 NPIL
-29 TGELGVESDTGYFKI
+29 LSGELGIETDTGYFKI
-44 GDGTTTW
+44 GDGGHNW
-51 NDLPYANKFE
+51 NDLTYANKFE
-61 PAPVAAHYEAI
+61 ATPVAAHYEVEAQKD
-72 ATEGQSDNDAIDAA
+72 EDDLAA
-86 LAEAGAVA
+86 LARVVGSTTLN
-94 KLDDIAVV
+94 KDDIGVV
-102 KRLISDD
+102 KHAIAGNAMS
-109 KYQYTAFVYNGTG
+109 YTAYVYNGST
-122 WAAMSNDYDASNVY
+122 WTAMDGNYDASNVY
-136 FDSDLTATAPVGVV
+136 FATDLTATAPVGVV
-150 EIPESGSTTIA
+150 EIPASGSTTIA
-161 AAGKSLKDVLAGILA
+161 AAGKSLKDVLASILA

-202 TAVTPTYTATFNP
+202 TTVTPTYAATFNP
-215 GSYTYGPATGIEV
+215 GSYTYGPATGIEA

-236 TTTLATASGSFP
+236 TTTLTTASGSFP
-248 ELTIGDQNGSPA
+248 ELTIGDQTGSPA
-260 TVSLTA
+260 TISLTA
-266 TATHGAGAIPVDNLG
+266 TATHTQGAVPVDNLG
-281 DEAVD
+281 DEAPG

-304 YRNFFYGSLT
+304 YRNFFYGGLS

-374 CMNADITDAYVAQE
+374 SMNADITDAYVAQE

>member
-9 RIVLRNDLAANWTSN
+9 RIVLRNDIAANWTAN

-29 TGELGVESDTGYFKI
+29 AGELGVESDTGYFKI

-51 NDLPYANKFE
+51 NDLTYANKFE
-61 PAPVAAHYEAI
+61 PTPVAAHYEVEAQ
-72 ATEGQSDNDAIDAA
+72 EGEDDLAA
-86 LAEAGAVA
+86 LARIVGVA
-94 KLDDIAVV
+94 TLNKDDIGIV
-102 KRLISDD
+102 KRPIAGDAMS
-109 KYQYTAFVYNGTG
+109 YTAYVYNGSA
-122 WAAMSNDYDASNVY
+122 WSAMDGNYNASNVY
-136 FDSDLTATAPVGVV
+136 FATDLTATAPVGVV
-150 EIPESGSTTIA
+150 EIPASGSTTIA
-161 AAGKSLKDVLAGILA
+161 AAGKSLKDVLASILA

-202 TAVTPTYTATFNP
+202 TTVTPTYTATFNP

-228 TAWSVSDG
+228 SAWSVSDG
-236 TTTLATASGSFP
+236 TTTLTTASGSFP
-248 ELTIGDQNGSPA
+248 ELTIGDQAGSPA

-266 TATHGAGAIPVDNLG
+266 TATHTQGAIPVDNLG
-281 DEAVD
+281 DEVPG

-298 STKLTC
+298 AAKLTC

-374 CMNADITDAYVAQE
+374 SMNADITDAYVAQE